1 MQFVLTGI
9 LVLALVAVFAR
20 PAFALVRGTPAVAAP
35 TIVAADYKLDPA
47 LKLDLAKKLDS
58 VVTGTIKLDFSSS
71 RLDKWKASS
80 LKCDDVTVVA
90 TSANAIV
97 ASAKAT
103 SAPGDPASCVY
114 SMKVPSDVSL
124 SIYAKLGS
132 GESIGV
138 TSLNKVGLKSD
149 LFALKLAPA
158 SGLKSE
164 SQLLKV
170 KAGGS
175 DTLPIYL
182 KLDT

>member
-9 LVLALVAVFAR
+9 IVLALVALFAR
-20 PAFALVRGTPAVAAP
+20 PAFALVRGTPAVTAP
-35 TIVAADYKLDPA
+35 TIVAADLKLDPA
-47 LKLDLAKKLDS
+47 LKLDSAKKLDS
-58 VVTGTIKLDFSSS
+58 AVTGSIKLDISSGK
-71 RLDKWKASS
+71 LDKWKPSS

-90 TSANAIV
+90 TSENAIV
-97 ASAKAT
+97 ASTKAT

-158 SGLKSE
+158 AGLKSQ

-170 KAGGS
+170 KPGGS